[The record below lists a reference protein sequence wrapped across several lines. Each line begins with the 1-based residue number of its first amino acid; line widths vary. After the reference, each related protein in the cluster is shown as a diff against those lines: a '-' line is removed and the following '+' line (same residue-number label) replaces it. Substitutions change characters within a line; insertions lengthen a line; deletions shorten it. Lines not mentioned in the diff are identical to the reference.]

1 MLKLDRPEW
10 DGLSAYEAT
19 VLFDLAEAGLP
30 VGRPHGTVTVDGR
43 AGVILDRVE
52 GPSLL
57 EVLLASGPDEVE
69 RLADRFAA
77 LQLECNHVSVGGLPD
92 LVSRLGDE
100 IDVSVPD
107 PGLRRDLQT
116 LLAEH
121 DDGER
126 ASATSISTRPT
137 CWSVRRLGRHRL
149 ADRGGRP
156 LGGGS
161 RPHPRP
167 VGAAFDRAGR
177 ALHACRAARGSVPT
191 RPGRRCPR
199 CLGAGHAAARVA
211 EGFEGS
217 ERAWLLR
224 VAGGSERLFA

>member
-1 MLKLDRPEW
+1 M
-10 DGLSAYEAT
+10 
-19 VLFDLAEAGLP
+19 LFDLAEAGLP
-30 VGRPHGTVTVDGR
+30 VARPHGTVTVDGR
-43 AGVILDRVE
+43 AGVILDRVD

-57 EVLLASGPDEVE
+57 EVLSASGPGEVE

-77 LQLECNHVSVGGLPD
+77 LQLECNRVSVGGLPD

-121 DDGER
+121 DDGDAGRLPLRFPPLER
-126 ASATSISTRPT
+126 AGRPG
-137 CWSVRRLGRHRL
+137 RLGRHRL

-156 LGGGS
+156 LGSGS

-167 VGAAFDRAGR
+167 VGAAFCRAGR
-177 ALHACRAARGSVPT
+177 AVHVCRAERGSVAS
-191 RPGRRCPR
+191 RP
-199 CLGAGHAAARVA
+199 
-211 EGFEGS
+211 E
-217 ERAWLLR
+217 
-224 VAGGSERLFA
+224 